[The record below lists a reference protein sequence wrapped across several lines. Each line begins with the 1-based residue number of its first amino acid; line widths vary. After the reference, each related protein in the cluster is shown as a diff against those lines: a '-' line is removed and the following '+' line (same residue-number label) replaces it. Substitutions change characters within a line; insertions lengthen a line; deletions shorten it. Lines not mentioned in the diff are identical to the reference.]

1 MLKFEKAFI
10 DRVAAEIKRIEEQ
23 AEKDKAEAEAKI
35 KAESEEIFERG
46 KGEVGRAL
54 DHIRGTLADIGLKI
68 SESADAH
75 LKAFESELEAIQS
88 KDSTAAEPT
97 PPATPPAEPTP
108 PATPPADPPSQP
120 AGTQVAPPAGWDLG
134 KSQ

>member
-46 KGEVGRAL
+46 KEEVGRAL
-54 DHIRGTLADIGLKI
+54 DHIRRTLTDIGLKI

-75 LKAFESELEAIQS
+75 LKAFESELEAIKS

-97 PPATPPAEPTP
+97 PPATPPA
-108 PATPPADPPSQP
+108 DPPSQSE
-120 AGTQVAPPAGWDLG
+120 GTQVAPPLGWDLG